1 MKKNGRTFKFQ
12 AFDVDE
18 GAIPRDL
25 VNILGV
31 GGREEGKGGRVLC
44 VWCRGSLPER
54 GVL

>member
-1 MKKNGRTFKFQ
+1 MKKNGRTFKLQ

-31 GGREEGKGGRVLC
+31 GGRRGREGR
-44 VWCRGSLPER
+44 
-54 GVL
+54 